1 MQRNLYLNYKVRNS
15 LKLFAQDTDLI
26 NLILQK
32 NFRLM
37 RFAKM

>member
-1 MQRNLYLNYKVRNS
+1 MPRNLYLNYKVRNS
-15 LKLFAQDTDLI
+15 LKLFVQDTDLI

-37 RFAKM
+37 KFAKM